1 MNPCVSDA
9 LPRVCMLLESFHP
22 IIGGMETQARNMARG
37 FVQAGIGLFILT
49 RRIHRDLPAEEK
61 IDNVPVVR
69 VGPAGVSS
77 RLRWALALSCI
88 PELIRRRREYDIIL
102 VPGFRAL
109 GISAVVVSKLLR
121 KKCVLKAES
130 SGEMSGQFFAGGL
143 EKVRL
148 KLESWPVRAAVKA
161 RNWLLA
167 RADAFASLSAD
178 QTAEFTMCGVPPSK
192 IVTIPQSVQTDRF
205 RPALLDEKIK
215 LRAALGLPKDSLI
228 VAYTGRIV
236 SYKGLPL
243 LVEIWPD
250 IRGVFPEALLLAVG
264 AGGADVFNCEA
275 EVRAR
280 AEQLGLQDAVRFTG
294 AVQNV
299 EDYLRA
305 ADLYALPTQ
314 NEAFPLA
321 LLEAMAC
328 GLACISTPV
337 GGIPDILR
345 HGENGWLVPPGD
357 RTALREAVLHLAR
370 DPALR
375 ARLGEAALN
384 TARSQYAREIIT
396 ERYAELFRRL
406 TKPG

>member
-1 MNPCVSDA
+1 MNPSSFGI

-22 IIGGMETQARNMARG
+22 IIGGMETQARNMAQG
-37 FVQAGIGLFILT
+37 FRQAGIRLFILT
-49 RRIHRDLPAEEK
+49 RRIHRDLPTEEK
-61 IDNVPVVR
+61 IDDVQVVR
-69 VGPAGVSS
+69 VGPAGASS
-77 RLRWALALSCI
+77 RLRWVLVLSCI
-88 PELIRRRREYDIIL
+88 PALIHRRREYDVIL

-130 SGEMSGQFFAGGL
+130 SGEMSGEFFAGGL
-143 EKVRL
+143 EKMRL
-148 KLESWPVRAAVKA
+148 KPNSLPVRALVKA

-167 RADAFASLSAD
+167 KADAFASLSAD
-178 QTAEFTMCGVPPSK
+178 QTAEFTMCGVPASK
-192 IVTIPQSVQTDRF
+192 IVNIPQSVRTDRF
-205 RPALLDEKIK
+205 RPATLDEKKK
-215 LRAALGLPKDSLI
+215 LRAELGLPGDSLI
-228 VAYTGRIV
+228 VVYTGRIV

-250 IRGVFPEALLLAVG
+250 IRQVFPEALLLAVG
-264 AGGADVFNCEA
+264 AGGSDVFNCEA

-280 AEQLGLQDAVRFTG
+280 AEQLGLQEAVRFTG

-321 LLEAMAC
+321 LIEAMAC
-328 GLACISTPV
+328 GLPCISTPV

-345 HGENGWLVPPGD
+345 HGENGWVVPPGD
-357 RTALREAVLHLAR
+357 TAALREAVLHLAR

-396 ERYAELFRRL
+396 GRYVELFRRL